1 MAVWPSLA
9 PRTAEPRAT
18 RIALPI
24 SAERAAAWTAIAGW
38 WALSRVLV
46 VATAYTAQLLRWPRS
61 GWYAAHNHPLALLGA
76 WDGRW
81 YRMVADRG
89 YLAVPHHQSDTA
101 FFPLLP
107 LILRAGRAI
116 GLPFNVTGFIVV
128 NACLLV
134 ALVALYE
141 LNREWFDDQTAL
153 RCAAYAALFPVGY
166 VFSMVYPEAIV
177 LAAVALAGTFAVHRR
192 WGAATIAAAVAGL
205 GRPEAAFLAIPL
217 GALALREWHRS
228 SASER
233 FRSAT
238 ATLAAPAAIAGLC
251 VYDLRI
257 FHDPFAF
264 ASAQRAWGRNTS
276 ADGVRRAA
284 TELMES
290 LGTSNAWLFR
300 DAAFCVLYL
309 VLFAIALRHG
319 VPRSWVIAGVLAV
332 LTPLW
337 SGSFT
342 SDARFGLLAV
352 PVYSGLACIARRPF
366 VDAALRVACAAGLV
380 AATATILMRW
390 P

>member
-9 PRTAEPRAT
+9 SRTAEPRAT
-18 RIALPI
+18 PDALPI

-46 VATAYTAQLLRWPRS
+46 VATAYTAQLFRWPRS

-81 YRMVADRG
+81 YRMVAARG

-116 GLPFNVTGFIVV
+116 GLPFDATGIIVV
-128 NACLLV
+128 NICLLI

-153 RCAAYAALFPVGY
+153 RCASYAALFPVGY
-166 VFSMVYPEAIV
+166 AFSMVYPEAIV
-177 LAAVALAGTFAVHRR
+177 LAALALAGMFAARCR
-192 WGAATIAAAVAGL
+192 WGAATIAATVAGL
-205 GRPEAAFLAIPL
+205 GRPEAAFLALPL
-217 GALALREWHRS
+217 GALALRELHRS

-233 FRSAT
+233 FRAAT
-238 ATLAAPAAIAGLC
+238 AALAAPAAIAGLC

-264 ASAQRAWGRNTS
+264 ASAQRAWGRTTS

-284 TELMES
+284 TELVES

-300 DAAFCVLYL
+300 DATFCLLYL
-309 VLFAIALRHG
+309 GLFAIALRHG
-319 VPRSWVIAGVLAV
+319 VPRSWVIAGVLVV

-342 SDARFGLLAV
+342 SDARFGLLAI
-352 PVYSGLACIARRPF
+352 PVYSGLACIARRPL
-366 VDAALRVACAAGLV
+366 VDAALRFACATGLV
-380 AATATILMRW
+380 AATATIPMRW